1 MEFIDSLRKIIASQI
16 RTELT
21 YGVVTAF
28 TNTSGTYYLTITLS
42 GGTTEI
48 TKVRYLRSY
57 VPRVGDTVLVQV
69 KQNDIF
75 VLGALASNERTL
87 APTAERSTS
96 QTITTS
102 TQTKISFDG
111 VLFDSWNCWDLS
123 PNPTRLT
130 APIDGIY
137 MAVGTVAF
145 AAAASGHRAMNI
157 YFNNT
162 TELCRSD
169 FPTVGNSIDTHST
182 VTSPSFE
189 MAKNDYIELRVWQ
202 NSGSDL
208 DILAAGDHKPTLTL
222 IYLGP

>member
-16 RTELT
+16 RTDVT

-42 GGTTEI
+42 GGTTPI
-48 TKVRYLRSY
+48 SNVRYLRSY

-96 QTITTS
+96 QTIPNN
-102 TQTKISFDG
+102 TQTKIEFDG

-137 MAVGTVAF
+137 MAVGTIVFEASS
-145 AAAASGHRAMNI
+145 SGHRALNM
-157 YFNNT
+157 YYNNT
-162 TELCRSD
+162 YELARSD
-169 FPTVGNSIDTHST
+169 FPTVGNSVDTHTT

-189 MAKNDYIELRVWQ
+189 MAKNDYIELRAWQ

-208 DILAAGDHKPTLTL
+208 DAVATGDHRPTLTL